1 MDVLLP
7 EITKNVSQRRR
18 RQASQL
24 QVHSNLDMMNGLQA
38 KRVSGKAPPDY
49 SRYGRTE
56 HGKSDDESQ
65 HELRVK
71 ESNTRLSTII
81 EKPQQ

>member
-7 EITKNVSQRRR
+7 EITKNVSHRRR

-24 QVHSNLDMMNGLQA
+24 QVHSNLDGLQV

-49 SRYGRTE
+49 SRYGRNE

-81 EKPQQ
+81 EKP

>member
-1 MDVLLP
+1 
-7 EITKNVSQRRR
+7 
-18 RQASQL
+18 
-24 QVHSNLDMMNGLQA
+24 MMNGLQA

-49 SRYGRTE
+49 SRYGRAE

>member
-7 EITKNVSQRRR
+7 EITKNVTQRRR

-24 QVHSNLDMMNGLQA
+24 QVHSNMDMIAGLQA
-38 KRVSGKAPPDY
+38 KRPSGKAPADY
-49 SRYGRTE
+49 SRYGRVGE
-56 HGKSDDESQ
+56 HGKSEDESQ

-81 EKPQQ
+81 EKP

>member
-7 EITKNVSQRRR
+7 EITKNVSHRRR

-24 QVHSNLDMMNGLQA
+24 QVHSNLDIMNGLQV

-49 SRYGRTE
+49 SRYGRNE

-81 EKPQQ
+81 EKP